1 MAGMVT
7 ASMSGKEALLARL
20 EAMANLGGMVKAG
33 VLEGAKTA
41 DGKSV
46 LDYAPIQEFGG
57 QIKVTDKMRGFLAV
71 NYGIHLRKDTTHI
84 TIPPRSFLRSTYQKH
99 KREWFDIVARAI
111 KAGKGELA
119 LEYAGIRMQDD
130 IIQTIQGNMPPPN
143 SAMTTM
149 IKQKV
154 APAAV
159 GKTLMQTGTLVH
171 SINYEVQS

>member
-1 MAGMVT
+1 MAMVT
-7 ASMSGKEALLARL
+7 AKLEGVEVLMAKLQKLA
-20 EAMANLGGMVKAG
+20 NIGGMVKAG
-33 VLEGAKTA
+33 VLEGAKNA
-41 DGKSV
+41 DGKDV
-46 LDYAPIQEFGG
+46 LDYASIQEFGG

-99 KREWFDIVARAI
+99 RREWFDIVARAI
-111 KAGKGELA
+111 KEGKGELA
-119 LEYAGIRMQDD
+119 LEYAGMRMQDD

-143 SAMTTM
+143 SAATTM
-149 IKQKV
+149 IKQKI